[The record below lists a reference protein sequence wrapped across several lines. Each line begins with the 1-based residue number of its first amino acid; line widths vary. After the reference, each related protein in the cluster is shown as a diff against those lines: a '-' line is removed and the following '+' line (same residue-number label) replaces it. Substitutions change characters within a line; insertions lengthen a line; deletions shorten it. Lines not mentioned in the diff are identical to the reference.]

1 MSELDSNYN
10 KDLKFQA
17 YLFERK
23 MLIDAFQYGFYSF
36 DKAILSLSSGAIG
49 LSIVF
54 LGQIDL
60 HIKPGTLI
68 YLRWSWGCFCACIIC
83 TLISFVTSR
92 SGYYKE
98 LEELNERFLSKQID
112 QYGKADIISR
122 SFIVTKWLNA
132 ISLVA
137 FPIGVVLLAIF
148 SNVNLLS

>member
-1 MSELDSNYN
+1 MSELDSNN
-10 KDLKFQA
+10 KDLKFKA

-23 MLIDAFQYGFYSF
+23 LLVDAFQYGFYSF

-49 LSIVF
+49 LSLIF

-60 HIKPGTLI
+60 HIEPGTLRFLI
-68 YLRWSWGCFCACIIC
+68 SSWVCFCVCIIC

-98 LEELNERFLSKQID
+98 IEELNERFYGKQSS
-112 QYGKADIISR
+112 QYGKAHISDR
-122 SFIVTKWLNA
+122 SFIWTKWLNR

-137 FPIGVVLLAIF
+137 FPIGVILLAIF
-148 SNVNLLS
+148 SIANLLP